1 MGRRCQPWVGQLLF
15 LSVALA
21 GTPSAVSADPVSLAS
36 STLVNWDGNCA
47 GVAIK
52 DGGFRLCL
60 ADLIAPVGTVQTIGP
75 GDASEPMTAAGD
87 VMTGATDTLY
97 PAELAG
103 GGASMDPRR
112 ADVGTLVADFEMNLR
127 ITGTLITSSAL
138 PFFSAGFPGQ
148 GVPAFVIQR
157 FENQIVSGGN
167 PTISFESDN
176 APSPQPEPATMLLL
190 GTGLAG
196 LAMRARSR
204 RRT

>member
-21 GTPSAVSADPVSLAS
+21 GTPSVVSADPVSLAG

-60 ADLIAPVGTVQTIGP
+60 ADLIAPVGTIQTTGP
-75 GDASEPMTAAGD
+75 GDASAPMTAVGD
-87 VMTGATDTLY
+87 VTGVAGALY
-97 PAELAG
+97 PAELTG
-103 GGASMDPRR
+103 GGFFTDSRSAS
-112 ADVGTLVADFEMNLR
+112 AGTLVADFEMNLR
-127 ITGTLITSSAL
+127 ITGTLITSSGL

-148 GVPAFVIQR
+148 SVPAFVVER
-157 FENQIVSGGN
+157 FANGSVASGN
-167 PTISFESDN
+167 PNISFESDN
-176 APSPQPEPATMLLL
+176 VPSPNPEPATMLLL

-196 LAMRARSR
+196 LALRARSR

>member
-21 GTPSAVSADPVSLAS
+21 GTPAVVSADPVSLAS

-60 ADLIAPVGTVQTIGP
+60 ADLIAPVGTIQTTGP
-75 GDASEPMTAAGD
+75 GDVSAPMTAVGD
-87 VMTGATDTLY
+87 VTAVAGTLY
-97 PAELAG
+97 PAELTG
-103 GGASMDPRR
+103 GGFFTGSSTAS
-112 ADVGTLVADFEMNLR
+112 AGTLVADFEMNLR
-127 ITGTLITSSAL
+127 ITGTLITSSGL
-138 PFFSAGFPGQ
+138 PLFSASFPGQ
-148 GVPAFVIQR
+148 GVPAFVIER
-157 FENQIVSGGN
+157 FASGSLGSGN
-167 PTISFESDN
+167 PNISFESDN
-176 APSPQPEPATMLLL
+176 APSPNPEPATMLLL

-196 LAMRARSR
+196 LALRARAR